1 MTDLECI
8 DYFHARSPYF
18 LPESRVLWLK
28 YGENLLMDDK
38 PKQIK
43 ITVGGV
49 TVEAALKPTRTA
61 QAIYDALP
69 VEANVNQWGEE
80 FYCQVPGVKDYRE
93 TATTNVKVG
102 DVAYWGLG
110 GMLAVFFGRT
120 PMSIGED
127 PVPADRV
134 NVIGRLIGDPKVLH
148 EAVGATMMK
157 VEKVAS

>member
-1 MTDLECI
+1 
-8 DYFHARSPYF
+8 
-18 LPESRVLWLK
+18 
-28 YGENLLMDDK
+28 MDDK
-38 PKQIK
+38 PKRIK
-43 ITVGGV
+43 ITIGGV
-49 TVEAALKPTRTA
+49 AVEAELKPTRTA

-69 VEANVNQWGEE
+69 VEAKVNQWGEE
-80 FYCQVPGVKDYRE
+80 FYCQVPGVKDHRE

-134 NVIGRLIGDPKVLH
+134 NIVGRLIGEPMVLH
-148 EAVGATMMK
+148 DAVGATMMK

>member
-1 MTDLECI
+1 MEEKSK
-8 DYFHARSPYF
+8 R
-18 LPESRVLWLK
+18 
-28 YGENLLMDDK
+28 
-38 PKQIK
+38 IK
-43 ITVGGV
+43 ITIGGV
-49 TVEAALKPTRTA
+49 AVEAALKPTRTA

-110 GMLAVFFGRT
+110 GALAVFFGRT